1 MKSLFLFFI
10 FFTFGHILLCKLT
23 KFDTKKTIIY
33 IFFLSILI
41 FFDYSKV
48 KNINYMIFFIS
59 SKLTFLI
66 IYIEFFSLINR
77 GFTISILTSLD
88 HNKFK
93 LEDIEKKYSGN
104 KGLKWMLQKRINGML
119 YFHVIKIINT
129 NFKLTIFG
137 KIILHLIKISQKI
150 LHVRKLGQ

>member
-1 MKSLFLFFI
+1 MKNLIFFFI
-10 FFTFGHILLCKLT
+10 FFIFAHILLCKIRI
-23 KFDTKKTIIY
+23 FDSRKTIIY
-33 IFFLSILI
+33 IFILSILL
-41 FFDYSKV
+41 FFDYTKV

-59 SKLTFLI
+59 SKFAFLI

-93 LEDIEKKYSGN
+93 LEDIEKKYSGK
-104 KGLKWMLQKRINGML
+104 KGLKWMLQKRVNGML
-119 YFHVIKIINT
+119 YFNIIKIINT
-129 NFKLTIFG
+129 NFKLTLFG

-150 LHVRKLGQ
+150 LYVRRLGQ

>member
-10 FFTFGHILLCKLT
+10 FFIFAHILLCKLR

-48 KNINYMIFFIS
+48 KNINYMIFFFS

-119 YFHVIKIINT
+119 YFDVLKIINT

-137 KIILHLIKISQKI
+137 KIILHLIKIFQKI

>member
-10 FFTFGHILLCKLT
+10 FFIFAHIFICKLRI
-23 KFDTKKTIIY
+23 FDSRKTIIY
-33 IFFLSILI
+33 IFILSILL

-48 KNINYMIFFIS
+48 KNINYMLFFFS
-59 SKLTFLI
+59 SKFAFLI

-93 LEDIEKKYSGN
+93 LKDIEKKYSGK
-104 KGLKWMLQKRINGML
+104 KGLKWMLQKRVDGML
-119 YFHVIKIINT
+119 YFDVIKIINT
-129 NFKLTIFG
+129 NFKLTLFG
-137 KIILHLIKISQKI
+137 KILLYLIKICQKI
-150 LHVRKLGQ
+150 LYVRRLGQ